1 MSARLHCVCV
11 LSVAQRIRENSELT
25 VSVCDGAR
33 RRLLYL
39 KKKKKSGEPNGRWTS
54 LTWAIFLNFSTHMS
68 KTLCYCD
75 ITINILFLNLV
86 FFQSFLIF

>member
-39 KKKKKSGEPNGRWTS
+39 KKKKKVESLMVDGR
-54 LTWAIFLNFSTHMS
+54 
-68 KTLCYCD
+68 
-75 ITINILFLNLV
+75 V
-86 FFQSFLIF
+86 